1 MLKHFFIILIYIFV
15 IGCKSDKTTTSVSS
29 GDPEIDQ
36 ITAAI
41 EKNPS
46 DAKLYFT
53 RGQKY
58 YDKASY
64 ENAIIDIKKALTIDS
79 LNPDYYHLLA
89 DSYLDYYNSK
99 EAVNTMNQVLTI
111 YPERVPSLLKL
122 AELKFILEDYDSS
135 ILTIN
140 EVVRI
145 DPQNAEGYFMLGMN
159 FRAIGE
165 KERAV
170 NSFQTAVE
178 MDSGLTDA
186 WMILGEMH
194 EEKKDPKALKYYES
208 AILSNPKSMQ
218 ALHAKAFYLQ
228 NHGDVHQAQE
238 IYRNIIVTDKTYA
251 EAYLNS
257 GLLYMDEDSI
267 SRAYEQFDLL
277 TSVAPTNYLGFYYRG
292 IVNEKKGNKDAAK
305 KDYESAYNL
314 NKEDK
319 RVQDALNSLK
329 NQ

>member
-15 IGCKSDKTTTSVSS
+15 IGCKSDKATTEVSS
-29 GDPEIDQ
+29 GDPEIDM
-36 ITAAI
+36 ISAEI

-46 DAKLYFT
+46 DAKLYFN

-64 ENAIIDIKKALTIDS
+64 EDAIIDIKKAISIDS
-79 LNPDYYHLLA
+79 LNPDYYHLLS

-99 EAVNTMNQVLTI
+99 EAVNTMMQVLAI

-159 FRAIGE
+159 FKAIGE
-165 KERAV
+165 KERAI
-170 NSFQTAVE
+170 NSFQTAIE

-194 EEKKDPKALKYYES
+194 EEKKDPKAIKYYES

-218 ALHAKAFYLQ
+218 PLHAKAFYLQ
-228 NHGDVHQAQE
+228 NHGDIPQAQQ

-257 GLLYMDEDSI
+257 GLLYMDTDSI

-277 TSVAPTNYLGFYYRG
+277 TSVAPTNHLGFYYRG

-305 KDYESAYNL
+305 KDYETAYNL

-319 RVQDALNSLK
+319 RVQEALQSLK

>member
-1 MLKHFFIILIYIFV
+1 M
-15 IGCKSDKTTTSVSS
+15 GCKSDKTTSEVSS
-29 GDPEIDQ
+29 GDPEIDM
-36 ITAAI
+36 ISSEI
-41 EKNPS
+41 EKNPTDS
-46 DAKLYFT
+46 KLYFS

-64 ENAIIDIKKALTIDS
+64 ENAIIDIKKAISIDS
-79 LNPDYYHLLA
+79 LNPDFYHLLS

-99 EAVNTMNQVLTI
+99 EAVNAMMQVLAI

-122 AELKFILEDYDSS
+122 AELKFILQDYDSS

-159 FRAIGE
+159 FRALGE
-165 KERAV
+165 KERAL

-186 WMILGEMH
+186 WMILGEMY
-194 EEKKDPKALKYYES
+194 EEKKDPKAIKFYES
-208 AILSNPKSMQ
+208 AVLSNPKSMQ

-228 NHGDVHQAQE
+228 NNGDLPQAQE
-238 IYRNIIVTDKTYA
+238 IYRNIIVTDKNYA

-257 GLLYMDEDSI
+257 GLLYMDSDSI
-267 SRAYEQFDLL
+267 SRAYEQFDLM

-292 IVNEKKGNKDAAK
+292 IVNEKRGNKDAAK

-314 NKEDK
+314 NNQDK
-319 RVQDALNSLK
+319 RVQEALHSLK